1 MIFIDFE
8 KAFDSV
14 EWDFLLYCLKSFNFG
29 PNFIHWVKT
38 FYRNIQSCV
47 INNGLSSEYFKLERG
62 VRQGDLLSPYLF
74 VVTIETLA
82 IAIRQNKDIKG
93 ISFGSEE
100 TKILQY
106 ADDTTAILADTS
118 SATALFRL
126 LDDFKIVSGLQINCF
141 KTEAMWIGSSRNCKA
156 QPFGIKWPNEPIK
169 ALGIYYTYDQKLL
182 LEKNFIERLDSIKNL
197 TRIWSSRGL
206 SIYGKITPIKSLL
219 IPKFV

>member
-1 MIFIDFE
+1 MNEYYFFSFNSIYF
-8 KAFDSV
+8 AH
-14 EWDFLLYCLKSFNFG
+14 SFNFG
-29 PNFIHWVKT
+29 PNFIHWVQT

-47 INNGLSSEYFKLERG
+47 INNGLSSEYFNLERG
-62 VRQGDLLSPYLF
+62 VRQGDPLSPYLF

-93 ISFGSEE
+93 ISIGSEE

-126 LDDFKIVSGLQINCF
+126 LDDFKIVSGLKINCS

-182 LEKNFIERLDSIKNL
+182 LEKNFIER
-197 TRIWSSRGL
+197 
-206 SIYGKITPIKSLL
+206 
-219 IPKFV
+219 